1 MSAPRKIWAN
11 VDLYDTFSG
20 KGICGE
26 WNHCD
31 VGSADD
37 TVYHHDDVVRE
48 LRQYAQ
54 HKRNCDLSSAF
65 IDGKFCTCGYEA
77 LLASM
82 GDQ

>member
-48 LRQYAQ
+48 LERELQAALAYFDHHGIAGGSVETTRAALAKIAQ
-54 HKRNCDLSSAF
+54 E
-65 IDGKFCTCGYEA
+65 G
-77 LLASM
+77 
-82 GDQ
+82 